1 MKYFINGIIREN
13 PVLVLMLGL
22 CPTLAVSGTL
32 RDALGMGVAVI
43 FVLLGSNL
51 VVSLIRKGVPSQ
63 LRIPVFIIVISTFVT
78 IIDYTM
84 QAYEPNL
91 YKMLGVFVPLI
102 VVNCIILARAEAF
115 ASKHSVFLS
124 ILDALG
130 IGIGFII
137 AIGAMGFVRE
147 LLGNGSVGGRIIL
160 GESFHQN
167 PVLFMVLPPGAF
179 LVIAFLMAGM
189 RSLQRSRRK

>member
-1 MKYFINGIIREN
+1 MKHFVNGIIKEN

-22 CPTLAVSGTL
+22 CPVLAVSGTF
-32 RDALGMGVAVI
+32 RDALGMGVAAI
-43 FVLLGSNL
+43 CVLLGSNL
-51 VVSLIRKGVPSQ
+51 VISLIRRGVPSQ
-63 LRIPVFIIVISTFVT
+63 LRIPIFIIVISTFVT

-84 QAYEPNL
+84 QAYQPEL

-115 ASKHSVFLS
+115 ASKHSVSAS

-130 IGIGFII
+130 IGIGFIL
-137 AIGAMGFVRE
+137 AIGAMGFLRE
-147 LLGNGSVGGRIIL
+147 LLGNGSIGGRIVL

-167 PVLFMVLPPGAF
+167 PVLFMILPPGAF
-179 LVIAFLMAGM
+179 LVIAFLMAAM
-189 RSLQRSRRK
+189 RKWRAQ